1 MTLLQIVVLAVV
13 QGITE
18 FLPISSSGHLI
29 LVPELTDWPDQGTL
43 IDVAVHVGTL
53 LAVMLYFWRDMG
65 LLLQGAASLARGRLD
80 RGGRLLLLLAVGTV
94 PVVLIGFWLHSQ
106 DLIAGMRSAEVIGW
120 TMLLFGLVLYWADRV
135 GNASQRMETLNLG
148 QVVVVGLAQALALIP
163 GTSRS
168 GICITAA
175 RFLGFERGDAARLA
189 MLLAI
194 PTILAA
200 GLLGGVELWK
210 TDSLSL
216 GQDALTAAGLAF
228 VTALIAIWA
237 MMRWLQRATY
247 TPFVIYRIVLGVGL
261 LAWVYG
267 WA

>member
-1 MTLLQIVVLAVV
+1 MTLLQIVVLSVI

-18 FLPISSSGHLI
+18 FLPISSSGHLV
-29 LVPELTDWPDQGTL
+29 LVPALTGWPDQGPL

-65 LLLQGAASLARGRLD
+65 LLLRGAASLARGRID
-80 RGGRLLLLLAVGTV
+80 PGARLLLLLGVGTV
-94 PVVLIGFWLHSQ
+94 PIVLFGAWLHFGGHS
-106 DLIAGMRSAEVIGW
+106 AGLRSAELIGW
-120 TMLLFGLVLYWADRV
+120 TMLLFGVVLYWSDRV
-135 GNASQRMETLNLG
+135 GSAMQRMETLTLG

-200 GLLGGVELWK
+200 GLLGGFELWK
-210 TDSLSL
+210 TESLAL
-216 GQDALTAAGLAF
+216 GQDALIAAILAF

-247 TPFVIYRIVLGVGL
+247 TPFVVYRIVLGAGL
-261 LAWVYG
+261 LIWVYAG
-267 WA
+267 